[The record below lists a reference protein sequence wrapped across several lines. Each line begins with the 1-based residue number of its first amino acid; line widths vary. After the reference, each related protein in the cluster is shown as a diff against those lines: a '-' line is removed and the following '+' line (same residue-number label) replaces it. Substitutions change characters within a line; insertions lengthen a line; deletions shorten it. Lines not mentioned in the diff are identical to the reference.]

1 MRGERAARTQYFP
14 LDTENVK
21 HWKERFLWIAL
32 TWELLTIIRVTLG
45 PVHARLPQRG
55 AVGEFK
61 EGKKRERLP
70 FGVYIEHVTV
80 FPILQTPIME
90 MQWKNSENRHD

>member
-1 MRGERAARTQYFP
+1 M
-14 LDTENVK
+14 
-21 HWKERFLWIAL
+21 
-32 TWELLTIIRVTLG
+32 
-45 PVHARLPQRG
+45 
-55 AVGEFK
+55 GEFK